1 MVAGGVSV
9 RRYSRLALHRLVG
22 DGTAQQY
29 LAGYLRELGV
39 QSFVV
44 ESHYVDRHYLA
55 DYSAYYSR
63 SFDAPPAHCRRAHF
77 FSIPARAIQRLFA
90 RAYRSNKARIA
101 AEQGLQESYLG
112 FVVVRP
118 LPKAPIGRAVLR
130 TYPPH
135 GARRY
140 EVVRPYSVNLAGLR
154 IEINGLAFQQQD
166 QGAAVCASTA
176 LWSALQRVAYVAGH
190 RTPTPT
196 AITAAAA
203 SPFPASHGLNDMQMA
218 TALARLGY
226 IAEQFSPSV
235 DRALF
240 RAKVV
245 ACLDSQ
251 LPVVLVI
258 EKTRKTETGNVR
270 VSHAVTITGY
280 KQGAEAVIVGV
291 RTELEA
297 SIPLATAGTSVYY
310 VHDDNLGSHAHY
322 EFVDSDCE
330 DDQGCKM
337 LLLQR
342 GDLGRKRA
350 SYWDVD
356 EWEIVLALVP
366 KPEKMRLSIEALFLD
381 IAELSLLFAAVFDG
395 LAVSYSVR
403 FESGVNYKRSL
414 FTGRTTANSLRD
426 FQQQASLPRHV
437 GVIAV
442 RRGEFVLC
450 ECVLDVSEVPRE
462 ALRPNVVA
470 LVAANVPANSIAG
483 ESLIA
488 VAARLRCSIL
498 LGKPL
503 PNSAASQRSRR
514 QTKAKEA
521 S

>member
-1 MVAGGVSV
+1 MLAGGLSV
-9 RRYSRLALHRLVG
+9 RRYSRPALRRLVG
-22 DGTAQQY
+22 HGTAQQY

-39 QSFVV
+39 QGLVV

-63 SFDAPPAHCRRAHF
+63 SFDAPPAHCRRVHF
-77 FSIPARAIQRLFA
+77 FSVPIAKINRLFS
-90 RAYRSNKARIA
+90 RAYKSGKGRVAS
-101 AEQGLQESYLG
+101 EHELQEAYLG
-112 FVVVRP
+112 FVVIRP

-130 TYPPH
+130 TYPPR

-140 EVVRPYSVNLAGLR
+140 EVVRPYRVNLAGLR

-203 SPFPASHGLNDMQMA
+203 SPFPASHGLSDMQMA
-218 TALARLGY
+218 TALAKLGY
-226 IAEQFSPSV
+226 IAEQFSPGI

-258 EKTRKTETGNVR
+258 ERTRKTGSGNVR
-270 VSHAVTITGY
+270 ISHAVTVTGY
-280 KQGAEAVIVGV
+280 QRRPQSAPVEDVAGVGV
-291 RTELEA
+291 AL
-297 SIPLATAGTSVYY
+297 PLATSGTNVYY

-322 EFVDSDCE
+322 EFVDSESRDE
-330 DDQGCKM
+330 QGCKV

-342 GDLGRKRA
+342 GDLKRKRVQ
-350 SYWDVD
+350 Y
-356 EWEIVLALVP
+356 WEIDHWEVVLALVP

-381 IAELSLLFAAVFDG
+381 VAELNTLFVAVFDG
-395 LAVSYSVR
+395 LKLSYSVR

-414 FTGRTTANSLRD
+414 FNSRASPASLQD
-426 FQQQASLPRHV
+426 FQQRTSLPRHV

-442 RRGEFVLC
+442 RRGDFVVA

-462 ALRPNVVA
+462 AIRPNVVA
-470 LVAANVPANSIAG
+470 LVAANVPSNSIAG
-483 ESLIA
+483 ESLTA
-488 VAARLRCSIL
+488 VAARLQCNVL

-503 PNSAASQRSRR
+503 KSRVAGR
-514 QTKAKEA
+514 LRNHSRNQEA